1 MLSESGS
8 LALGSW
14 GLVNRM
20 SRMASIL
27 FSALAFTYVLLAP
40 MFSGN
45 PNEYMLPIMS
55 VLISILLT
63 HCQRIRILGLVG
75 IGGILHMNLSNPE
88 LLFPSFLFLGS
99 SLAFLILSVGFAI
112 HADCTEGKQ
121 QII

>member
-1 MLSESGS
+1 M
-8 LALGSW
+8 
-14 GLVNRM
+14 V
-20 SRMASIL
+20 SIL
-27 FSALAFTYVLLAP
+27 FSSLAFTCVLLAP

-45 PNEYMLPIMS
+45 PKEYMLPIVS
-55 VLISILLT
+55 VLISIPLM
-63 HCQRIRILGLVG
+63 HCQRIRSLGLVG
-75 IGGILHMNLSNPE
+75 IGGIFHMNLSSAE